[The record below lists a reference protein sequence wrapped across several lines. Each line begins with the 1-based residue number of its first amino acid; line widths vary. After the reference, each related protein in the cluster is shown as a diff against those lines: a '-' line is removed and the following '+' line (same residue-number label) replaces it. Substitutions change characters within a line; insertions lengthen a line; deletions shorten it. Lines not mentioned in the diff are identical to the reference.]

1 MEKSRKLTKN
11 FLIALIITILG
22 FLLIGGITAYRTLS
36 ISFSYAYVNSL
47 KYFELSKKTK
57 ILLVIPIVLI
67 FIGIRYYIGD
77 RFLPYII
84 FMMFLTAAKVYKE

>member
-11 FLIALIITILG
+11 FLIALIITIVG
-22 FLLIGGITAYRTLS
+22 FLIFGRITAFRILS
-36 ISFSYAYVNSL
+36 LSFSTFYVISL
-47 KYFELSKKTK
+47 KYFDLSKKIK

-67 FIGIRYYIGD
+67 FIGISYYIGD

-84 FMMFLTAAKVYKE
+84 FMIFLTVAKVYKE